1 MKLCSLFNDGLF
13 CICWSICSVGYVS
26 PHLKSS
32 HNFTPAHCNL
42 FFPQSRVIEITIQV
56 KLYLNKD
63 NIPKVGK
70 KEITFIKF
78 SFTWDF
84 FSTGHPCPTC
94 CAHDTLHRRVLKKN
108 MHQGRHQKYTQMIAK
123 AFAVRETQLVKCFAV
138 PGISLEHTKQNKIF
152 SFNNL
157 AVEGCVHGLES
168 AGSSEM

>member
-32 HNFTPAHCNL
+32 NNFTPAHCNL
-42 FFPQSRVIEITIQV
+42 FFPQSWVIEITIQV

-94 CAHDTLHRRVLKKN
+94 CAHDTLHRRVLKK
-108 MHQGRHQKYTQMIAK
+108 KYASRPSSEIHSNDCESFCCQRNPTCEVFCCARNFI
-123 AFAVRETQLVKCFAV
+123 RTYE
-138 PGISLEHTKQNKIF
+138 TKQNF
-152 SFNNL
+152 QL
-157 AVEGCVHGLES
+157 
-168 AGSSEM
+168 